1 MRVPDIFLSYS
12 RDDQATA
19 RRFAEAFERE
29 GLSVWW
35 DQTLR
40 SGENYDQVTERAL
53 REAKAVVVL
62 WSRKSV
68 DSRWVRAEATT
79 ADRNGTLVPAMIEPC
94 NRPIMF
100 ELKHT
105 AELAHWKGEPNDP
118 AWRAFVGDVR
128 QFIGSTGSQGATA
141 LPPQK
146 PAGVRWPALAISAAL
161 LVLAGVVWWALQR
174 HSGEAASPAGAV
186 ASSLPAP
193 AADVSLA
200 VLPFANLSGDP
211 EQEYFSDGLT
221 EEILN
226 ELARVRDL
234 RLIGR
239 TSSFSFKG
247 RNEDLRV
254 IGEKL
259 GVANLLEGS
268 IRKEGQQVRIM
279 AQLIDARNGSQLWSR
294 TYERELKGVF
304 ALQEEVAKDVAQA
317 LSITLDVGQMSR
329 ARGGTTNAEAYDRY
343 LQAQSMSR
351 QSNFRQAV
359 HKYREALALDPDFRV
374 AWSGLSAAY
383 GGMIPGYPEEE
394 AEIRAGMAEAGV
406 RVQALAPDAVESLQI
421 RSTKLL
427 GERKWQE
434 AEALLLSTGMP
445 DLPSSWLGNSY
456 GTMLR
461 SVGRVK
467 EAVPYYQQ
475 GALREPLSLV
485 VSGQSQIVLDSA
497 GMPDAAHKEYLRGKA
512 LPGDYSQWDFHARRR
527 QWMREGIDAASREH
541 EFRAGL
547 AVDQVAPQL
556 AATLARDPS
565 NRATALAAIR
575 KAFGDPAYQNNAR
588 MLRLLIYADYY
599 GDRQLAVAALH
610 RALVDLKGVTM
621 LIPWYPSESGWR
633 SDPAFK
639 DLMRELRIVDYWR
652 ATGRWGDFCKPL
664 AADDFECH

>member
-1 MRVPDIFLSYS
+1 VPDIFLSYS
-12 RDDQATA
+12 RDDLATA
-19 RRFAEAFERE
+19 RRFADGFEAAGFT
-29 GLSVWW
+29 VWW

-40 SGENYDQVTERAL
+40 SGENYDQVTEGAL
-53 REAKAVVVL
+53 RAAKAVVVL
-62 WSRKSV
+62 WSKNSV

-105 AELAHWKGEPNDP
+105 AELAHWRGESNDP
-118 AWRAFVGDVR
+118 AWRTFLGDVSQFVGRDETR
-128 QFIGSTGSQGATA
+128 NMDA
-141 LPPQK
+141 LPREK
-146 PAGVRWPALAISAAL
+146 PRGDRWPMLAIPVAL
-161 LVLAGVVWWALQR
+161 LALGGAGWWVLHR
-174 HSGEAASPAGAV
+174 EPGEPTSPPAAV
-186 ASSLPAP
+186 ATNAP
-193 AADVSLA
+193 VPVADVSLA

-226 ELARVRDL
+226 ELAQVREL

-268 IRKEGQQVRIM
+268 IRKEGQQVRIT
-279 AQLIDARNGSQLWSR
+279 AQLIDARDGSNRWSK

-317 LSITLDVGQMSR
+317 LSITLDLGQLSR
-329 ARGGTTNAEAYDRY
+329 ARGGTTNAEAYDLY
-343 LQAQSMSR
+343 LQALSLSR
-351 QSNFRQAV
+351 QSDFRQAV
-359 HKYREALALDPDFRV
+359 QKYREALALDPDFRA
-374 AWSGLSAAY
+374 AWSGLTSAY
-383 GGMIPGYPEEE
+383 SGMIPGYPEEE
-394 AEIRAGMAEAGV
+394 AAIRAGISEAGE
-406 RVQALAPDAVESLQI
+406 RIQALAPDSTESLQI
-421 RSTKLL
+421 RATRLL
-427 GERKWQE
+427 GEHKWQD
-434 AEALLLSTGMP
+434 AEALLLAAGVSNLSG
-445 DLPSSWLGNSY
+445 SGLGNAY
-456 GTMLR
+456 GTVLR

-475 GALREPLSLV
+475 GAVREPLSLV
-485 VSGQSQIVLDSA
+485 VSGQAQIVLDSA
-497 GMPDAAHKEYLRGKA
+497 GMPAAAHKEYLRGKS
-512 LPGDYSQWDFHARRR
+512 LPGDYSQWDFHAHRR
-527 QWMREGIDAASREH
+527 QWMREGVDPAGRER

-547 AVDQVAPQL
+547 AADQVAPQL

-565 NRATALAAIR
+565 NREAALDALR
-575 KAFGDPAYQNNAR
+575 KAFDDPAYQNNAR
-588 MLRLLIYADYY
+588 MLRLLIYADYF
-599 GDRQLAVAALH
+599 GDRQLAVAAL
-610 RALVDLKGVTM
+610 RRGLVELKGLTT

-639 DLMRELRIVDYWR
+639 ELMRDMHVVDYWR
-652 ATGRWGDFCKPL
+652 ATGNWGDFCSPVGEQ
-664 AADDFECH
+664 DFECR